1 MYVAHLRTIVK
12 DFFINNEY
20 VSLATQMQNLIES
33 KVQSDSN
40 KFYSYTQFKN
50 GMNSNVNIGSYSVPG
65 ISTLMDA
72 RVTYLKSTTEFT
84 QTLLLFHPLCQ
95 SLRFLLIMPLLR

>member
-1 MYVAHLRTIVK
+1 
-12 DFFINNEY
+12 
-20 VSLATQMQNLIES
+20 MQNLIES

-84 QTLLLFHPLCQ
+84 QTPPTI
-95 SLRFLLIMPLLR
+95 SSIMPIPAVPAYNAPVAINASVTNSKTDAVF